1 MTCVVL
7 GILRNLLNVRWI
19 SSLYPLESG
28 LVQITIPT
36 LAVGEVVVA
45 EGSQAA
51 VGVIKEK
58 TEVLGRDINQM
69 VAEAI
74 QTKDVAERVAT
85 EVVGLE
91 VVG

>member
-1 MTCVVL
+1 M
-7 GILRNLLNVRWI
+7 
-19 SSLYPLESG
+19 
-28 LVQITIPT
+28 
-36 LAVGEVVVA
+36 A
-45 EGSQAA
+45 EGGQAALAEESQAA
-51 VGVIKEK
+51 VGVIKGK